1 MVKKSHNGISIVSAQ
16 LTSTVSVMLVL
27 LLLGIIALM
36 GIAAN
41 SVKKSIQESMGFNIV
56 LADSIPQNQLNNIK
70 QYCSTS
76 PAITSQ
82 RYVSSADALAQ
93 WQQQTGDDLMEILEV
108 NPFSSEI
115 EVKVKA
121 QYANTDSIAKVSEP
135 IKAMP
140 GVTEITVPTQIVDS
154 INQSLRSLALV
165 LAAVSALLLLISF
178 VLINN
183 TVHLAIYARRFTI
196 HTMKLVGATAG
207 FIRKPF
213 ITSNITCGIIAALV
227 ADAILTAIIAYAH
240 TISTELSHAVDWVNA
255 AGVFLAILIAGI
267 IITGT
272 AALLSTNK
280 YLRSDYNDM
289 FR

>member
-1 MVKKSHNGISIVSAQ
+1 MVKKSHNGISIISAQ
-16 LTSTVSVMLVL
+16 LTSTVSVTLVL

-41 SVKKSIQESMGFNIV
+41 SVKQSIQESMGFNIV
-56 LADSIPQNQLNNIK
+56 LADSIPQSHLNNIK
-70 QYCSTS
+70 QLCSES
-76 PAITSQ
+76 PAIASQ
-82 RYVSSADALAQ
+82 RYVSSTDALAQ

-115 EVKVKA
+115 EIKVKS
-121 QYANTDSIAKVSEP
+121 QYANTDSIEKISAP

-140 GVTEITVPTQIVDS
+140 GVSEITVPTQMVDS
-154 INQSLRSLALV
+154 IHQSLRSLALV
-165 LAAVSALLLLISF
+165 LTAVSALLLLISF

-213 ITSNITCGIIAALV
+213 ITSNILCGIIAALA
-227 ADAILTAIIAYAH
+227 ADAILAAIVAYAY
-240 TISTELSHAVDWVNA
+240 TISTEISRAVNWVHATV
-255 AGVFLAILIAGI
+255 VFAVILIAGI

-272 AALLSTNK
+272 AAFFSTNK

>member
-1 MVKKSHNGISIVSAQ
+1 MVKKSHNGISIISAQ
-16 LTSTVSVMLVL
+16 LTSTVSVTLVL

-41 SVKKSIQESMGFNIV
+41 SVKQSIQESMGFNIV
-56 LADSIPQNQLNNIK
+56 LADSIPQSHLNNIK
-70 QYCSTS
+70 QLCSAS
-76 PAITSQ
+76 PAIASQ
-82 RYVSSADALAQ
+82 RYVSSTDALAQ
-93 WQQQTGDDLMEILEV
+93 WQQQTGDDLMEV

-115 EVKVKA
+115 EIKVKS
-121 QYANTDSIAKVSEP
+121 QYANTDSIEKISAP

-140 GVTEITVPTQIVDS
+140 GVSEITVPTQMVDS

-165 LAAVSALLLLISF
+165 LTAVSALLLLISF

-213 ITSNITCGIIAALV
+213 ITSNILCGIIAALA
-227 ADAILTAIIAYAH
+227 ADAILAAIVAYAY
-240 TISTELSHAVDWVNA
+240 TISTEISRAVNWVHATV
-255 AGVFLAILIAGI
+255 VFAVILIAGI

-272 AALLSTNK
+272 AAFFSTNK

>member
-1 MVKKSHNGISIVSAQ
+1 MVKKSHNGISIISAQ

-41 SVKKSIQESMGFNIV
+41 SVKQSIQESMGFNIV
-56 LADSIPQNQLNNIK
+56 LADSIPQSHLNNIK
-70 QYCSTS
+70 QLCSAS
-76 PAITSQ
+76 PAIASQ
-82 RYVSSADALAQ
+82 RYVSSTDALAQ

-115 EVKVKA
+115 EIKVKS
-121 QYANTDSIAKVSEP
+121 QYANTDSIEKISAP
-135 IKAMP
+135 IKVMP
-140 GVTEITVPTQIVDS
+140 GVSEITVPTQMVDS

-165 LAAVSALLLLISF
+165 LTAVSALLLLISF

-213 ITSNITCGIIAALV
+213 ITSNILCGIIAALA
-227 ADAILTAIIAYAH
+227 ADAILAAIVAYAH
-240 TISTELSHAVDWVNA
+240 TISTEISRAVSWVHATWVF
-255 AGVFLAILIAGI
+255 VVILIAGI

-272 AALLSTNK
+272 AAFFSTNK